1 MDRHAQG
8 CGAAQ
13 LLRPRVS
20 GDFDFTDHLRRLC
33 VDMVARLP
41 QLSHIDLER
50 ILVTFGQARK
60 RTSYGLYAS
69 LTPLRFRNGSLTEKR
84 RGRLY
89 TVQRV
94 YDQRGREM
102 LYILTFY
109 LPRFMELGFRAKLI
123 TILHELWHVSPEC
136 NGDLRRH
143 PGRCYAHTQSQQGYD
158 TEMDRLVE
166 QWLAT
171 TPSAVLYDFLH
182 GSFADLIAQ
191 HRRIHGVKI
200 RRPKLV
206 PLP

>member
-1 MDRHAQG
+1 MSWSAQG
-8 CGAAQ
+8 GGAA
-13 LLRPRVS
+13 LILPPRTS
-20 GDFDFTDHLRRLC
+20 GDFNFTDHVRRLSA
-33 VDMVARLP
+33 DMVARLP
-41 QLSHIDLER
+41 QLSHIDLEK
-50 ILVTFGQARK
+50 ILVAYGQTRK
-60 RTSYGLYAS
+60 QTSHGLYAS
-69 LTPLRFRNGSLTEKR
+69 LTPLRFRDGSLTERR

-94 YDQRGREM
+94 FDQRGREM

-123 TILHELWHVSPEC
+123 TILHELWHVSPEF

-143 PGRCYAHTQSQQGYD
+143 PGRCYAHTHSQQGYD
-158 TEMDRLVE
+158 AEMDRLAE

-171 TPSAVLYDFLH
+171 APSTALYDFLL
-182 GSFADLIAQ
+182 GSFGDLIAQ
-191 HRRIHGVKI
+191 HRRIHGVRI

>member
-1 MDRHAQG
+1 MERHAHG
-8 CGAAQ
+8 SGAAP
-13 LLRPRVS
+13 LLTPQKS
-20 GDFDFTDHLRRLC
+20 LDFDFTDQLRRLC
-33 VDMVARLP
+33 ADMVARLP
-41 QLSHIDLER
+41 QLSHIDLDR
-50 ILVTFGQARK
+50 ILVAFGQTRK
-60 RTSYGLYAS
+60 QTAHGLYAS

-94 YDQRGREM
+94 FDQRGREM
-102 LYILTFY
+102 FYILTFY
-109 LPRFMELGFRAKLI
+109 LPRFMELDFRAKLV
-123 TILHELWHVSPEC
+123 TILHELWHVSPDF

-143 PGRCYAHTQSQQGYD
+143 PGRCYAHTHSQQGYD
-158 TEMDRLVE
+158 AEMDRLAQ
-166 QWLAT
+166 QWLAS
-171 TPSAVLYDFLH
+171 TPPAVLYDFLR